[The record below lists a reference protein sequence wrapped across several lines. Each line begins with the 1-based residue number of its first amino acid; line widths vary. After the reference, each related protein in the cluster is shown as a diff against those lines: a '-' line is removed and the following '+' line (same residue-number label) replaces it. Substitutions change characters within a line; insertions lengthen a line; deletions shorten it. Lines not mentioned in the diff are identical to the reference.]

1 MAWIELI
8 RATLE
13 LSSAIESRQRLD
25 SQQQEN
31 EVVRKVITRSMG
43 DELLLSFI
51 YDLALG
57 I

>member
-43 DELLLSFI
+43 DELLLI
-51 YDLALG
+51 LYL
-57 I
+57 